1 MRFLWP
7 RFFHPGR
14 WGETKLPPRLGRRS
28 LSPATEL
35 QTENIRAIFPQSCK
49 QQLSRI
55 CGAFQVF
62 AQSNHVC
69 NFRSPCWFFS
79 LPFLSGE
86 PSCQAWVSLE
96 SGRRPG
102 TAVLHVSS
110 TFGQRAVSSPHWLF
124 SLFFLFSF
132 PNSRS
137 VRCIL
142 TGLHEARVKPFPH
155 NWGPISIVVETRP
168 ISSVPGASP
177 KAIPSGRAR
186 EIHVWETAAGEGCQ
200 RAGARL
206 THLHPV
212 SVVLSSLDQS
222 QENEFRR

>member
-1 MRFLWP
+1 MRFSWP
-7 RFFHPGR
+7 RSFHPGR

-35 QTENIRAIFPQSCK
+35 QTENIRAIFPRSCK

-102 TAVLHVSS
+102 AAVLRVSS
-110 TFGQRAVSSPHWLF
+110 AFGQRAVSSPHWWF
-124 SLFFLFSF
+124 SLLFLFF
-132 PNSRS
+132 PKLSVGPLYSYWLARSSYQAFSPQLGTHKNRNRNETRLFCPWRLTQGHPVRQSPGRSCLGDGSGGGVSESRS
-137 VRCIL
+137 SSDSFTPCQCRAVQS
-142 TGLHEARVKPFPH
+142 
-155 NWGPISIVVETRP
+155 GPEP
-168 ISSVPGASP
+168 
-177 KAIPSGRAR
+177 R
-186 EIHVWETAAGEGCQ
+186 E
-200 RAGARL
+200 
-206 THLHPV
+206 
-212 SVVLSSLDQS
+212 
-222 QENEFRR
+222 

>member
-1 MRFLWP
+1 MSSGAPELSWGARILVATLSLPRVHLLRMRFLWP
-7 RFFHPGR
+7 RFFHPVR
-14 WGETKLPPRLGRRS
+14 WGETKLPPKLGCRS

-86 PSCQAWVSLE
+86 PSCQAWISLE

-102 TAVLHVSS
+102 TAVLRVSS
-110 TFGQRAVSSPHWLF
+110 TFGQRCLHHTGCSLCSF
-124 SLFFLFSF
+124 YSLFQTL
-132 PNSRS
+132 SRS
-137 VRCIL
+137 VVFFLACTKL
-142 TGLHEARVKPFPH
+142 V
-155 NWGPISIVVETRP
+155 
-168 ISSVPGASP
+168 
-177 KAIPSGRAR
+177 
-186 EIHVWETAAGEGCQ
+186 
-200 RAGARL
+200 
-206 THLHPV
+206 
-212 SVVLSSLDQS
+212 SSLFPTTGDP
-222 QENEFRR
+222 